1 MVVTVVSML
10 VRDEKHLE
18 LVTDSRHQNFGG
30 TVEASVDSPQV
41 TVLHRP
47 GRQWLISHLL
57 TMLEC
62 TLLDVSLSMH
72 WLMFKLVS
80 VPLPPDR
87 APPTMLNSSFPIPQH
102 SLPH

>member
-18 LVTDSRHQNFGG
+18 LVTNSRHQNFGG
-30 TVEASVDSPQV
+30 TVGASVDSPQV

-57 TMLEC
+57 TMLEY

-72 WLMFKLVS
+72 WPMFKLVL
-80 VPLPPDR
+80 VPVSCLTELLPQR
-87 APPTMLNSSFPIPQH
+87 
-102 SLPH
+102 